1 MASTYFVA
9 ELDCPVCGTRSPAD
23 ESTDI
28 VTPLLA
34 EGPAFLAVGDRADE
48 ISWATVSHW
57 YPVLREPEPGEPIKL
72 LETWA
77 CPNCGSENWVRITL
91 DDGVVAA
98 IEAVPLTRE
107 TILDAHAIASE
118 VERLYRERTGENL
131 FLDREHPRD
140 FRDRLLAAL

>member
-23 ESTDI
+23 ESTDL

-34 EGPAFLAVGDRADE
+34 SGTAFLAVGDRADE
-48 ISWATVSHW
+48 ITWATVRHW

-72 LETWA
+72 LETWV
-77 CPNCGSENWVRITL
+77 CPTCGSENWARITF

-107 TILDAHAIASE
+107 TILDAHAIAPE
-118 VERLYRERTGENL
+118 IERLYRERTAENL
-131 FLDREHPRD
+131 FPDRERRTG
-140 FRDRLLAAL
+140 FRDRLLGVL